1 MTMTSK
7 PMITVV
13 CPCCG
18 EEYEAEPQAGH
29 ALLCGDATSAEDV
42 AQLMAAGGGERAD
55 VMWTDPP
62 YGVSYVGKT
71 KRALTIQNDGA
82 GDLDG
87 LLTDAFAAADS
98 AALVEGAAIYVAG
111 PSGPQGI
118 VFINVFHAQ
127 WPLRQILMWVKD
139 SMVLGHSDYHYRHE
153 LILYAFK
160 PAPEG
165 GIGRLGRGGDR
176 WYGPNNA
183 TSVFEIPRPKRSE
196 EHPTMKPVALVAAM
210 LENSSAVGDVVYEPF
225 CGSGTTLIASERL
238 GRRCRALELD
248 PRYCDVILARFE
260 AETGREAVRANL
272 LPDRNEPAPQPDR
285 DPIEAL
291 VAE

>member
-1 MTMTSK
+1 MPTSNAAR

-18 EEYEAEPQAGH
+18 EQYEAEPQAGH
-29 ALLCGDATSAEDV
+29 ALLCGDATSSSDV

-55 VMWTDPP
+55 AMWTDPP

-82 GDLDG
+82 GDLEG

-98 AALVEGAAIYVAG
+98 EALADGAALYVAG

-118 VFINVFHAQ
+118 VFINVFNAQ
-127 WPLRQILMWVKD
+127 WRLRQMLAWVKD
-139 SMVLGHSDYHYRHE
+139 SMVMGHSDYHYRHE

-160 PAPEG
+160 PGE
-165 GIGRLGRGGDR
+165 GRLGRGGAG

-210 LENSSAVGDVVYEPF
+210 LENSSAAGDVVYEPF

-238 GRRCRALELD
+238 DRRCRALELD
-248 PRYCDVILARFE
+248 PRYCDVILRRW
-260 AETGREAVRANL
+260 ETETERTAVRANL
-272 LPDRNEPAPQPDR
+272 LHDRNDRNEPAPQPDR
-285 DPIEAL
+285 GPVEAL
-291 VAE
+291 VE